1 VRLAEIVGAGRSTCG
16 ERLRRLAAQ
25 ELIEKDPR

>member
-1 VRLAEIVGAGRSTCG
+1 MTEVQIFIDKRV

-25 ELIEKDPR
+25 AKQDIGSR